1 MGGIFFMFLL
11 PPVLSVA
18 NLLGVQL
25 LWFGTL
31 FHTVL
36 GYHHQ
41 SAPLNTISKLISFLS
56 PASHV
61 PHLATPAPL
70 SRACLNLCALQIL

>member
-1 MGGIFFMFLL
+1 MFLL
-11 PPVLSVA
+11 PPRLSVEK
-18 NLLGVQL
+18 LSGFQL
-25 LWFGTL
+25 LQFGTL
-31 FHTVL
+31 FHEIL

-41 SAPLNTISKLISFLS
+41 STPLNAALKLICFLS

-70 SRACLNLCALQIL
+70 TRARLNLCAIQIL